1 MMCDRC
7 NNLLQKKLYRCVD
20 CYNDEVSDPDM
31 CLSCKNEHDE
41 SNENKCTWR
50 EITET

>member
-1 MMCDRC
+1 MICEEC
-7 NNLLQKKLYRCVD
+7 GNLLQNKLYQCI
-20 CYNDEVSDPDM
+20 DESKQL

-50 EITET
+50 EITE